1 MMIAIMMTSY
11 LPKRW
16 TSFLGFIFRSLDFDE
31 FRFGKTNQCY
41 VSRNLLEDKRNQ
53 RERERVGVPIY
64 VRTRERVYIGKEE
77 RESVCI

>member
-53 RERERVGVPIY
+53 RERESGC
-64 VRTRERVYIGKEE
+64 TYICKDE
-77 RESVCI
+77 RESVYR

>member
-1 MMIAIMMTSY
+1 MIAIMMTSY

-53 RERERVGVPIY
+53 RERVGVPIY